1 MEDASQAGLFPLWAL
16 SRLRMGTD
24 GSGITALVCAHGC
37 PLNCAYCLNPGSR
50 DPDASVRWIAPDE
63 LLQMVRKDGLYYSAT
78 GGGVCFGGGE
88 PLTHASF
95 ISAFKR
101 LIPSDWRISAET
113 SLYVP
118 EDNVRIAAEAIDL
131 FLVDIKD
138 MNPAIYQ
145 AYTGR
150 SNDLVLCNLERLLKT
165 VSAVRVV
172 VRVPYIPD
180 LNNEEDVR
188 ESVRRLKEMGVEK
201 LDVFR
206 YTVKNRKQSEKP
218 R

>member
-1 MEDASQAGLFPLWAL
+1 MDNTSQTGLFPLWAL
-16 SRLRMGTD
+16 GRLRMGTD
-24 GSGITALVCAHGC
+24 GSGITALVCAYGC
-37 PLNCAYCLNPGSR
+37 PLNCLYCLNPGSR
-50 DPDASVRWIAPDE
+50 DPLSDVRWITPDE

-95 ISAFKR
+95 IAEFKR
-101 LIPSDWRISAET
+101 LIPSDWRVSAET
-113 SLYVP
+113 SLYVS
-118 EDNVRIAAEAIDL
+118 EENLRIAAGAVDL
-131 FLVDIKD
+131 FFVDIKD

-150 SNDLVLCNLERLLKT
+150 SNELVLRNLERLLKT
-165 VSAVRVV
+165 IPAERVV

-180 LNNEEDVR
+180 RNTDEDVE

-206 YTVKNRKQSEKP
+206 YKIKNNENP
-218 R
+218 